1 MASFVKHMKLIRDM
15 YDKVVTS
22 VRISESITS
31 KFPITICLYQ
41 ESTLRPYLFELVMD
55 ELTKLKQE

>member
-1 MASFVKHMKLIRDM
+1 
-15 YDKVVTS
+15 

-31 KFPITICLYQ
+31 KFPITIFLYQ
-41 ESTLRPYLFELVMD
+41 ESTLHPYLFELVMD